1 MATFSLE
8 NFGCR
13 ATEADAAAMR
23 RALRS
28 AGWTMLEQHA
38 SADVVVLNTCTVTS
52 AADSQ
57 ARDAVRKIHRANP
70 AARILVTGCYAQR
83 APEDLA
89 QLPGVSWV
97 VGNSHQT
104 EIPRLLRELAA
115 PGAGVPFA
123 ARSVANSSSESAE
136 PAPARD
142 FVPLATLDT
151 EPMSLARGPA
161 KILTGDIFAQT
172 SMQVS
177 PLEGIPADR
186 TRPILKIQDGCNNRC
201 SYCVIPFVRGRSRSL
216 PPEEVLQETRNLI
229 DAGAK
234 EIVLSGINL
243 GSYGRDLAPRVE
255 LADLVRRILNE
266 TALEQ
271 LRFSSIEPQ
280 DVTEDFVALVAASP
294 RIAPHFHVPLQSG
307 SDRILRAMHRWYR
320 AAHYA
325 ERIHLIRRALPD
337 AAIGADVIAGF
348 PGETDEDFA
357 ATFDFIAR
365 LPFTYLHVFSFSA
378 RPGTKAADLGAP
390 VSLAVTRDRARALR
404 ALGQQKAAA
413 FRELQAGTKCARA
426 HAGAR
431 RRHLD
436 RSFDRELSES
446 ASGRPPP
453 RECLV
458 RSAHQLR
465 AGSSGARR
473 SAQFS
478 KITSASARFPLC
490 VIVSEMFF
498 TPSRA
503 ANSPATPCS
512 RSEGL
517 PLGSRITSISRQRMP
532 DRQPVPSAFIA
543 ASFAA
548 NRPA

>member
-28 AGWTMLEQHA
+28 AGWTMLDQHA
-38 SADVVVLNTCTVTS
+38 SSDVVVLNTCTVTS

-104 EIPRLLRELAA
+104 EIPRLLRELFA
-115 PGAGVPFA
+115 PHSDAPSAVG
-123 ARSVANSSSESAE
+123 SVASFSSAAIDSRS
-136 PAPARD
+136 ARD
-142 FVPLATLDT
+142 FVPLATLET

-161 KILTGDIFAQT
+161 KILSGDIFAQT
-172 SMQVS
+172 TMQVR

-216 PPEEVLQETRNLI
+216 PPAEVLGEIEKLVA
-229 DAGAK
+229 AGAK

-255 LADLVRRILNE
+255 LANLVRRILNE

-280 DVTEDFVALVAASP
+280 DITEDFVALVTASP

-325 ERIHLIRRALPD
+325 ERIQLIRSALPG

-348 PGETDEDFA
+348 PGETDEDFN

-378 RPGTKAADLGAP
+378 RPGTKAADLGAL

-404 ALGQQKAAA
+404 TVGQQKATA
-413 FRELQAGTKCARA
+413 FRELQA
-426 HAGAR
+426 R
-431 RRHLD
+431 RT
-436 RSFDRELSES
+436 
-446 ASGRPPP
+446 
-453 RECLV
+453 
-458 RSAHQLR
+458 LR
-465 AGSSGARR
+465 ALTLARGGDTWTEALTGNYLKVR
-473 SAQFS
+473 VEGRRPANQWCEARIDSAQELAEREAVLS
-478 KITSASARFPLC
+478 
-490 VIVSEMFF
+490 
-498 TPSRA
+498 SRK
-503 ANSPATPCS
+503 
-512 RSEGL
+512 
-517 PLGSRITSISRQRMP
+517 
-532 DRQPVPSAFIA
+532 
-543 ASFAA
+543 
-548 NRPA
+548 

>member
-1 MATFSLE
+1 MATFSVE

-23 RALRS
+23 RALRA
-28 AGWTMLEQHA
+28 AGWTMLDQHA
-38 SADVVVLNTCTVTS
+38 SCDVVVLNTCTVTS

-104 EIPRLLRELAA
+104 EIPRLLRESLAA
-115 PGAGVPFA
+115 PWDLVPVAG
-123 ARSVANSSSESAE
+123 SVASSSGESFDRTS
-136 PAPARD
+136 ARD
-142 FVPLATLDT
+142 FVPLAILDT

-161 KILTGDIFAQT
+161 KILTGDIFEQT

-177 PLEGIPADR
+177 PLAGIPADR

-216 PPEEVLQETRNLI
+216 PPDEVLEETRKLVA
-229 DAGAK
+229 AGAK

-243 GSYGRDLAPRVE
+243 GSYGRDLEPRVD
-255 LADLVRRILNE
+255 LAGLLRRIRHE

-280 DVTEDFVALVAASP
+280 DVTEDFIALVAASP

-325 ERIHLIRRALPD
+325 ERIRLIRRALPD

-357 ATFDFIAR
+357 ATFEFIAC

-404 ALGQQKAAA
+404 ALGQQKSAA
-413 FRELQAGTKCARA
+413 FRALQAGRTVRALTLARGGDTWTEA
-426 HAGAR
+426 LTGNYLKVRVEGRRPANVWCEAR
-431 RRHLD
+431 
-436 RSFDRELSES
+436 
-446 ASGRPPP
+446 
-453 RECLV
+453 V
-458 RSAHQLR
+458 RSAQEAVER
-465 AGSSGARR
+465 NEVVSSRR
-473 SAQFS
+473 
-478 KITSASARFPLC
+478 
-490 VIVSEMFF
+490 
-498 TPSRA
+498 
-503 ANSPATPCS
+503 
-512 RSEGL
+512 
-517 PLGSRITSISRQRMP
+517 
-532 DRQPVPSAFIA
+532 
-543 ASFAA
+543 
-548 NRPA
+548 